1 MSIRLFLASVLLLSI
16 GCSKQKVIFSNN
28 PDAPDYLH
36 NRPVG
41 ASANEILSSSKYSSV
56 VVEVQYMTGYAP
68 DATAMN
74 NLQSFLNSYVNKPGG
89 ITIITKQIDLSSS
102 TVLTLDQVKS
112 IEQSNRTA
120 FTSGT
125 QLALYILYTN
135 GNYTDNNVLGL
146 AYRNTSIVIFGK
158 TVHDN
163 SGGLGQVNRTKLEA
177 TVGEH
182 EMGHLLGLVNL
193 GSPMQANHQ
202 DGAHPNHCNNSNC
215 LMYYASNTKDVLGFL
230 LTGNIP
236 SLDANCVADLHAN
249 GGK

>member
-1 MSIRLFLASVLLLSI
+1 MNIRLIPAFIILLSI
-16 GCSKQKVIFSNN
+16 GCSKQKVVFSNN
-28 PDAPDYLH
+28 PGAPDYLH

-74 NLQSFLNSYVNKPGG
+74 YLQGFINSYANKPGG
-89 ITIITKQIDLSSS
+89 ITVVTKQIDASSS
-102 TVLTLDQVKS
+102 ATLNLDQVRN
-112 IEQSNRTA
+112 IEEANRTA
-120 FTSGT
+120 FTST
-125 QLALYILYTN
+125 SQIALYILYTN
-135 GNYTDNNVLGL
+135 GNYSDNNVIGL

-163 SGGLGQVNRTKLEA
+163 SGGLGQVNRVKLEA

-193 GSPMQANHQ
+193 GSPMQASHQ
-202 DGAHPNHCNNSNC
+202 DAAHPNHCTNSNC
-215 LMYYASNTKDVLGFL
+215 LMYYSSNTKDALGFL
-230 LTGNIP
+230 LAGNIP
-236 SLDANCVADLHAN
+236 TLDANCAADLHAN